1 MAEPFIYKTRIYYQ
15 DTDVGGVVYHSKYID
30 FAERARMELLIKENV
45 PPSVLQEKYNA
56 GLMVRSCN
64 IVYYAPAKLEDEITV
79 ETQVSELKGATM
91 VFKQTVYK
99 DKVKLVVMD
108 IVAVCVN
115 LNYKPVRLPD
125 DLRMKLE
132 KYK

>member
-45 PPSVLQEKYNA
+45 PPSVLREKYNV

-64 IVYYAPAKLEDEITV
+64 VVYYAPATLEDELTIETV
-79 ETQVSELKGATM
+79 IDDLKGATM

-99 DKVKLVVMD
+99 NGVKLVAMD
-108 IVAVCVN
+108 IAAVCVN

>member
-99 DKVKLVVMD
+99 GKVKLVVMD

-125 DLRMKLE
+125 DLRVRLE

>member
-64 IVYYAPAKLEDEITV
+64 IVYYAPAKLEDEITI
-79 ETQVSELKGATM
+79 ETQVAELKGATM

-99 DKVKLVVMD
+99 DKVKLVAMD